1 MTTSKDIAR
10 GAVGEYQWGFHDDEK
25 PLFMAEKG
33 LNEDVIRGMS
43 QMKGEPEWMLE
54 YRLDAYRQFLEIPNP
69 KWAGSDELD
78 HIDFDDIH

>member
-1 MTTSKDIAR
+1 MTLSKDIEGVTSNESKGAASKDIAR

-43 QMKGEPEWMLE
+43 GMKGEPEWMLE
-54 YRLDAYRQFLEIPNP
+54 
-69 KWAGSDELD
+69 
-78 HIDFDDIH
+78 